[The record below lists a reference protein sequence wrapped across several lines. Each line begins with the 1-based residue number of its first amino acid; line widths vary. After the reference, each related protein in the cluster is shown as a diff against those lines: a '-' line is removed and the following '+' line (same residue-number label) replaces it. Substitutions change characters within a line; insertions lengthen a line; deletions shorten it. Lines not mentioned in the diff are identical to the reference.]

1 MEEEQTAGTTEAQG
15 GDAAVTQTTG
25 TETEAGRDAGTQ
37 SDTERLNLAW
47 KVNAEANARRAAE
60 LEAENAELRSRQQ
73 LPAAERDDLDPRQRR
88 RQAVRYWANEK
99 NDPVAA
105 EVLSMRDEIR
115 EELANELL
123 RQEHERQ
130 LDRITDEAKRD
141 QVKKLFDRDR
151 HLYGSPSVALEVI
164 ESRERAVEVERLRKQ
179 LEGRQQQKK
188 DELKEAVPTHAKGE
202 PKEAKTEV
210 TKMTFAEFDTQVDA
224 LRAEGREKE
233 VMELQGRARMG
244 KIDLTR

>member
-73 LPAAERDDLDPRQRR
+73 SPAAERDDLDPRQRR
-88 RQAVRYWANEK
+88 RQAIRYWANEK
-99 NDPVAA
+99 HDPVAA

-130 LDRITDEAKRD
+130 LDRITDEAKRH
-141 QVKKLFDRDR
+141 QEKK
-151 HLYGSPSVALEVI
+151 E
-164 ESRERAVEVERLRKQ
+164 EM
-179 LEGRQQQKK
+179 
-188 DELKEAVPTHAKGE
+188 KEAVPTHAKGE

-210 TKMTFAEFDTQVDA
+210 TKMTFAEFDTQVEA

-233 VMELQGRARMG
+233 VMELQGRAR
-244 KIDLTR
+244 

>member
-73 LPAAERDDLDPRQRR
+73 SPAAERDDLDPRQKRKR
-88 RQAVRYWANEK
+88 EVRAWAEK

-115 EELANELL
+115 EDLANELL
-123 RQEHERQ
+123 RQEHDRQ
-130 LDRITDEAKRD
+130 LDRITDEAKKE
-141 QVKKLFDRDR
+141 QVKKLFESNR
-151 HLYGSPSVALEVI
+151 HLYGSPDVAREAI
-164 ESRERAVEVERLRKQ
+164 ERREYAAENERLRKQ